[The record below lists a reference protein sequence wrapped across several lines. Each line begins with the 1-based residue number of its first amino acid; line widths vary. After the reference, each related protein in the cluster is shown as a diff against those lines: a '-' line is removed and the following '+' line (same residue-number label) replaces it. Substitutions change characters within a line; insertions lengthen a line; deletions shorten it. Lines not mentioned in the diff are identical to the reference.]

1 MRIDPENRAI
11 DGLSTFLAFVGLN
24 LLFLLTCL
32 PVVTIGA
39 AVSALDEVTIRFSDE
54 ERGRPVADYLPA
66 FGRNLL
72 PATVLSLCTIVP
84 VLALSFSGVF
94 WLAHPEPLLTALAVI
109 AFLAAAYAFAAFLHG
124 MALVAVYRN
133 TLRQTLRNALLL
145 PAAEPVRTL
154 GLVLVP
160 VTAVC
165 LLVLFPPFIVIVAT
179 IGCSIGAYGSAFL
192 FRSVHSRHSL
202 TD

>member
-1 MRIDPENRAI
+1 MRIDPENKAI
-11 DGLSTFLAFVGLN
+11 DGLSSFIAFIGLN

-54 ERGRPVADYLPA
+54 ESGRPVADFLPA
-66 FGRNLL
+66 FGRNFV
-72 PATVLSLCTIVP
+72 PATLLSLCTIAP
-84 VLALSFSGVF
+84 ALALWFSGVF
-94 WLAHPEPLLTALAVI
+94 WLARPEPLVTAFAVI
-109 AFLAAAYAFAAFLHG
+109 LFLAAAYAFAAFLHA

-133 TLRQTLRNALLL
+133 SIRQSLKNALLL

-154 GLVLVP
+154 CLVFIP

-165 LLVLFPPFIVIVAT
+165 LMVLFPPFIVIVAT
-179 IGCSIGAYGSAFL
+179 IGCSVGAYASAFL
-192 FRSVHSRHSL
+192 FRSVHSRHSA
-202 TD
+202 

>member
-1 MRIDPENRAI
+1 
-11 DGLSTFLAFVGLN
+11 
-24 LLFLLTCL
+24 
-32 PVVTIGA
+32 
-39 AVSALDEVTIRFSDE
+39 
-54 ERGRPVADYLPA
+54 
-66 FGRNLL
+66 
-72 PATVLSLCTIVP
+72 LCTIVP
-84 VLALSFSGVF
+84 ALALSFSGVF

-124 MALVAVYRN
+124 MALVAVYRT
-133 TLRQTLRNALLL
+133 TLRQVLKNALLL

-165 LLVLFPPFIVIVAT
+165 LMVLFPPFIVIVAT

-192 FRSVHSRHSL
+192 FRSVHARH
-202 TD
+202 

>member
-1 MRIDPENRAI
+1 
-11 DGLSTFLAFVGLN
+11 
-24 LLFLLTCL
+24 
-32 PVVTIGA
+32 VTIGA

-54 ERGRPVADYLPA
+54 ERGRPVVDYLPA

-84 VLALSFSGVF
+84 ALALSFSGVF

-133 TLRQTLRNALLL
+133 TLRQTLKNALLL

-165 LLVLFPPFIVIVAT
+165 LMVLFPPFIVIVAT
-179 IGCSIGAYGSAFL
+179 VGCSIGAYGSAFL
-192 FRSVHSRHSL
+192 FRSVHSRHTL